1 MASVFTPM
9 PLRRVRD
16 ALDDPRWLYE
26 VKHDGF
32 GGVAR
37 LLSRNGHPFRAF
49 DGIRSELVH
58 IVGTQSAVLDGEI
71 VWVAADGR
79 SLFDSLF
86 YRRAE
91 AYFYAFDLSR
101 SRRRSPGPPAPRA
114 QASTPHTAPGAAA
127 ACAILA
133 MYAGEASR
141 SSPWSASR
149 TSKVSWRSRSTA
161 SARRNPRPFG

>member
-16 ALDDPRWLYE
+16 GARRPALAVRSEARRFPRCR
-26 VKHDGF
+26 
-32 GGVAR
+32 AR
-37 LLSRNGHPFRAF
+37 LLSRKGHPFRAF
-49 DGIRSELVH
+49 DGIRTELIH

-91 AYFYAFDLSR
+91 AYFLR
-101 SRRRSPGPPAPRA
+101 
-114 QASTPHTAPGAAA
+114 
-127 ACAILA
+127 L
-133 MYAGEASR
+133 
-141 SSPWSASR
+141 
-149 TSKVSWRSRSTA
+149 
-161 SARRNPRPFG
+161 

>member
-1 MASVFTPM
+1 MRSSTHGLRVHSDAASA
-9 PLRRVRD
+9 VRD

-32 GGVAR
+32 GGVAHLERGVAR
-37 LLSRNGHPFRAF
+37 LLSRKGHPFRAF
-49 DGIRSELVH
+49 DGIRTELVH

-91 AYFYAFDLSR
+91 AYFLR
-101 SRRRSPGPPAPRA
+101 
-114 QASTPHTAPGAAA
+114 
-127 ACAILA
+127 L
-133 MYAGEASR
+133 
-141 SSPWSASR
+141 
-149 TSKVSWRSRSTA
+149 
-161 SARRNPRPFG
+161 